1 MDNLEKNSENARQP
15 RPLLSLRTAFGVL
28 FFLLMIGTILLS
40 FLINTIFLERYYISG
55 RKHALIKVY
64 HELQDASVHE
74 LLTTDDF
81 DVSMR
86 ESLRQGNMSLLIMDS
101 STRTIK
107 VWSADEYLMEDRLYA
122 NIFGMT
128 PILPENKTENDLYSN
143 KKETVG
149 EGGVYQYEEGVGDP
163 NDFPDE
169 EFESDPLQDAEFVIT
184 QILEEGQPYT
194 INVVLD
200 RRARSKSIE
209 MWGPLGESSFFLL
222 RTPLAD
228 IRSSAAATNRF
239 LAFVGL
245 LLAIGGTFIAWWLSR
260 RITEPIRQL
269 TEISVRM
276 KQLDFS
282 AKYGGGNRTELDILG
297 RNMNELSQKLEET
310 ISALRTANNDLQR
323 DLDRRNR
330 QEEMRQ
336 DFLSNVT
343 HELKTPIALI
353 RGYAEGLQD
362 GIADDPESR
371 SFYLDTIVEESD
383 KMNTIVQ
390 KVLQLNQL
398 EFGSNSV
405 SMERFDVIAMI
416 GNYLE
421 SASLLAT
428 QDGVKIQFDQKD
440 PVYVWGDPFMIQEVF
455 QNYYSN
461 ALHHVEARSKSGI
474 DRQNISYSPNSSYS
488 ENSGYSGNDGYS
500 RKIGYGGS
508 SDNSENGDY
517 SSNGVYSGSGEK
529 VIDIRCQISGDKARV
544 TVFNTGKP
552 IPAESLPHIWE
563 KFYKVDKA
571 RTRAYGGSGVGLSIV
586 KAIMDLHHCA
596 YGAENYEN
604 GVAFWFELDTVMK
617 EEEKTD

>member
-1 MDNLEKNSENARQP
+1 MEKNIENEKQP
-15 RPLLSLRTAFGVL
+15 RPLISLRTMFGVL
-28 FFLLMIGTILLS
+28 FFILMIGTILLS
-40 FLINTIFLERYYISG
+40 FLVNTVFLERYYISG
-55 RKHALIKVY
+55 RKKALIKVY
-64 HELQDASVHE
+64 NELQDASVHE

-81 DVSMR
+81 DFSLR
-86 ESLRQGNMSLLIMDS
+86 ESLREGNMSLLIMDS
-101 STRTIK
+101 NTRTVK
-107 VWSADEYLMEDRLYA
+107 VWSADELLMEDRLYA

-128 PILPENKTENDLYSN
+128 PILPKKYTENDLYN
-143 KKETVG
+143 EDGEMMG
-149 EGGVYQYEEGVGDP
+149 EGGIYGHEEGEDSGSDA
-163 NDFPDE
+163 
-169 EFESDPLQDAEFVIT
+169 ESDSSSDSESEYNEDYDYDPIFDSEYVIT

-222 RTPLAD
+222 RTPLTD
-228 IRSSAAATNRF
+228 IRSSADATNRF
-239 LAFVGL
+239 FGYVGL
-245 LLAIGGTFIAWWLSR
+245 LLAIVGTGIALWLSR
-260 RITEPIRQL
+260 RITEPLTQL
-269 TEISVRM
+269 TDISVRM

-282 AKYGGGNRTELDILG
+282 AKYNGENHTELDILG
-297 RNMNELSQKLEET
+297 RNMNELSEKLEET

-371 SFYLDTIVEESD
+371 AFYLDTIVDESD

-398 EFGSNSV
+398 EFGANSV
-405 SMERFDVIAMI
+405 SMERFDVADMI
-416 GNYLE
+416 RNYLE
-421 SASLLAT
+421 SASLLAQ
-428 QDGVKIQFDQKD
+428 QDGVKVQFNENE
-440 PVYVWGDPFMIQEVF
+440 PIYVWGDPFMIQEVF

-461 ALHHVEARSKSGI
+461 ALHHVEARS
-474 DRQNISYSPNSSYS
+474 
-488 ENSGYSGNDGYS
+488 EF
-500 RKIGYGGS
+500 GS
-508 SDNSENGDY
+508 D
-517 SSNGVYSGSGEK
+517 GEK
-529 VIDIRCQISGDKARV
+529 VIDIRIEVSGDRARV

-552 IPAESLPHIWE
+552 IPTESLPHIWE

-586 KAIMDLHHCA
+586 KAIMDLHHRG

-604 GVAFWFELDTVMK
+604 GVAFWFELDTVMND
-617 EEEKTD
+617 EDELS

>member
-1 MDNLEKNSENARQP
+1 MENLEKNIENANQP
-15 RPLLSLRTAFGVL
+15 RPLMSLRTIFGVL
-28 FFLLMIGTILLS
+28 FFLLMIGTIILS
-40 FLINTIFLERYYISG
+40 FLVNTIFLERYYVSG
-55 RKHALIKVY
+55 RKKALVKVY
-64 HELQDASVHE
+64 NELQDASVHE
-74 LLTTDDF
+74 LLTTDEF
-81 DVSMR
+81 DVSLR
-86 ESLRQGNMSLLIMDS
+86 ESLRQGNMSLLVMDS
-101 STRTIK
+101 GTRTVK
-107 VWSADEYLMEDRLYA
+107 VWSADELLMEDRLYE
-122 NIFGMT
+122 NIFGIT
-128 PILPENKTENDLYSN
+128 PILKKGQSEQDLYPGNQQSM
-143 KKETVG
+143 G
-149 EGGVYQYEEGVGDP
+149 ESGGDDFFSYEEGQEDS
-163 NDFPDE
+163 DQEDSDMEAE
-169 EFESDPLQDAEFVIT
+169 EEYEYDPLADAEYVIT
-184 QILEEGQPYT
+184 EILEQGQPYT

-222 RTPLAD
+222 RTPLED
-228 IRSSAAATNRF
+228 IRSSAAAANRF
-239 LAFVGL
+239 FGYVGL
-245 LLAIGGTFIAWWLSR
+245 FLAIAGTGIAFWLSR

-282 AKYGGGNRTELDILG
+282 AKYQGGNRTELDILG

-371 SFYLDTIVEESD
+371 AFYLDTIVDESD
-383 KMNTIVQ
+383 KMNIIVQ
-390 KVLQLNQL
+390 KVLLLNQL
-398 EFGSNSV
+398 EFGDDSV
-405 SMERFDVIAMI
+405 AMERFDIADMI
-416 GNYLE
+416 RNYLG
-421 SASLLAT
+421 SASLLAD
-428 QDGVKIQFDQKD
+428 QDGVKVQFDQKT

-461 ALHHVEARSKSGI
+461 ALHYVEARS
-474 DRQNISYSPNSSYS
+474 
-488 ENSGYSGNDGYS
+488 
-500 RKIGYGGS
+500 
-508 SDNSENGDY
+508 ENG
-517 SSNGVYSGSGEK
+517 SVPEK
-529 VIDIRCQISGDKARV
+529 DIDIRCEVSGDTARV
-544 TVFNTGKP
+544 SVFNTGNP
-552 IPAESLPHIWE
+552 IPEDSLPHIWE

-586 KAIMDLHHCA
+586 KAIMDLHHKA
-596 YGAENYEN
+596 YGAVNYQN

-617 EEEKTD
+617 DREEE